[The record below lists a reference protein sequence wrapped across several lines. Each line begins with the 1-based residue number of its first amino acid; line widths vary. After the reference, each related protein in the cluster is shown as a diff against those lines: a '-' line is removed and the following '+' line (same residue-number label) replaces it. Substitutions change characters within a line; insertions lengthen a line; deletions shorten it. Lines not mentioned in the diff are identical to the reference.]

1 MATFLAVCLVL
12 LELTALVM
20 AWRAVKYSRT
30 SQGSVGW
37 VVFLIAAPY
46 IAVPAYLFLGHHKF
60 QHYVTGRRDSEGIIE
75 RIQEVREALKPEVP
89 PIFPTKALEAISD
102 LPVTRGNAMELL
114 IDGEETFEAIL
125 AALDA
130 AQTYV
135 LVQFYIIHDDALG
148 KRLQRHL
155 VAAAARGVT
164 VRVLYDPIG
173 SHKLSYGY
181 RQKLRDKGI
190 QIVEPSQMRVPKNR
204 FQLNF
209 RNHRKTV
216 VIDGTTA
223 FTGGLNVGDEYLGL
237 NPKFGNWRDTHVRLK
252 GPVVSQLQLIFAEDW
267 HWTTE
272 ENLLMDLNWKS
283 GWAEEDMAGLVVPT
297 GPGDKQETGAM
308 FFFSALAN
316 AKERVWIASPY
327 FVPDVHVLTA
337 IKHAALKGVDVRILV
352 PDNIDHKTVWLAAFA
367 YFDEVREAGAQIWRY
382 TDGFMH
388 QKVVLV
394 DDSMAAV
401 GTANMDNRSFV
412 LNFETMAV
420 MFDPRAADDL
430 EDLFKTDFAKSF
442 LLDKTLN
449 EQPLRIQIGAP
460 ITRLFAPLL

>member
-1 MATFLAVCLVL
+1 MATFLTVFFIL
-12 LELTALVM
+12 LELVALVM

-60 QHYVTGRRDSEGIIE
+60 EHYVTGRRDSEEIIA
-75 RIQEVREALKPEVP
+75 RIQEVSEALKPEVSP
-89 PIFPTKALEAISD
+89 AFPTKALEAISD
-102 LPVTRGNAMELL
+102 LPVARGNAMELL
-114 IDGEETFEAIL
+114 IDGEETFDAIFAAIDEAHN
-125 AALDA
+125 
-130 AQTYV
+130 YV
-135 LVQFYIIHDDALG
+135 LVQFYIIHDDGLG

-155 VAAAARGVT
+155 VAAAERGVK
-164 VRVLYDPIG
+164 VRVLYDPVG
-173 SHKLSYGY
+173 SHKLGHDY
-181 RQKLRDKGI
+181 RQVLRDVGV

-252 GPVVSQLQLIFAEDW
+252 GPVVSQLQLVFAEDW

-272 ENLLMDLNWKS
+272 ENLLAELNWQS
-283 GWAEEDMAGLVVPT
+283 GRAEEDMAGLIVPT
-297 GPGDKQETGAM
+297 GPGDKLETGAM
-308 FFFSALAN
+308 FFFTALAN
-316 AKERVWIASPY
+316 ANERVWIASPY

-352 PDNIDHKTVWLAAFA
+352 PDNIDHKMVWLAAFA
-367 YFDEVREAGAQIWRY
+367 YFDEVRAAGAQIWRFA
-382 TDGFMH
+382 DGFMH

-394 DDSMAAV
+394 DDKLAAV
-401 GTANMDNRSFV
+401 GTTNMDNRSFV

-420 MFDPRAADDL
+420 MFDSRAADDL
-430 EDLFKTDFAKSF
+430 EDMFKTDFAKSF

-449 EQPLRIQIGAP
+449 QQPLPIQIGAP
-460 ITRLFAPLL
+460 ITRLFSPLL

>member
-1 MATFLAVCLVL
+1 MATFLAVCFIL
-12 LELTALVM
+12 LEITALVM
-20 AWRAVKYSRT
+20 AWRAVRYSRT

-46 IAVPAYLFLGHHKF
+46 LAVPAYLFLGHHKF
-60 QHYVTGRRDSEGIIE
+60 EHYVTGRRDSEEIIE
-75 RIQEVREALKPEVP
+75 RIQEVREALKPESPLV
-89 PIFPTKALEAISD
+89 FPTKALEAISD
-102 LPVTRGNAMELL
+102 LPVARGNKMELL
-114 IDGEETFEAIL
+114 IDGEETFDAIF
-125 AALDA
+125 AAIDS

-135 LVQFYIIHDDALG
+135 LVQFYIIHDDGLG
-148 KRLQRHL
+148 KRLKRHL
-155 VAAAARGVT
+155 IAAAERGVT
-164 VRVLYDPIG
+164 VRVLYDPVG
-173 SHKLSYGY
+173 SHKLGQIY
-181 RQKLRDKGI
+181 RQALRDAGV

-237 NPKFGNWRDTHVRLK
+237 SPKFGNWRDTHVLLK

-272 ENLLMDLNWKS
+272 ENLLTDLNWQS
-283 GWAEEDMAGLVVPT
+283 GRAEEDMAGLIVPT
-297 GPGDKQETGAM
+297 GPGDKLETGAM

-316 AKERVWIASPY
+316 AKKRVWIASPY

-367 YFDEVREAGAQIWRY
+367 YFDEVRETGAQIWRY

-388 QKVVLV
+388 QKAVLV

-401 GTANMDNRSFV
+401 GTTNMDNRSFV

-430 EDLFKTDFAKSF
+430 EDMFKTDFAKSF

-449 EQPLRIQIGAP
+449 EQPLHIRIGAP
-460 ITRLFAPLL
+460 ITRLFSPLL